1 MDKSKH
7 YNDILELGKLMV
19 KELSLEPTDTLGR
32 WMVHHISELI
42 TEVEKSSSS
51 QKQEAEERCRNAIL
65 ALWKHI
71 DVFPRNHR
79 PLENIEPLIAT
90 IEALSPEKK
99 AYFFQSEAMAMIKE
113 SALPEESKSWLDLAR
128 GIDYSARL
136 LIKMCLTNVANDIKD
151 SAQDWFD
158 LANSIE
164 ADTPTTHVV
173 RILLDK
179 PTLSEEEI
187 EIEKIKEAI
196 ETLKE
201 RRQRLDGVLS
211 MSEIL
216 KSSIDDEIQNMEQ
229 LLSTKLSISNKP

>member
-7 YNDILELGKLMV
+7 YNDILGLGKLMV

-32 WMVHHISELI
+32 WMVHHISKLI
-42 TEVEKSSSS
+42 TEVEKSSDS
-51 QKQEAEERCRNAIL
+51 QKQETEERCRNAIL

-90 IEALSPEKK
+90 IEALSPENK

-113 SALPEESKSWLDLAR
+113 STLPEESKSWLDLAH

-187 EIEKIKEAI
+187 EIEKIKKAI

-201 RRQRLDGVLS
+201 RRQRLEGVLS

-216 KSSIDDEIQNMEQ
+216 KSSIDDDIRNMEK
-229 LLSTKLSISNKP
+229 LLSKTSKD